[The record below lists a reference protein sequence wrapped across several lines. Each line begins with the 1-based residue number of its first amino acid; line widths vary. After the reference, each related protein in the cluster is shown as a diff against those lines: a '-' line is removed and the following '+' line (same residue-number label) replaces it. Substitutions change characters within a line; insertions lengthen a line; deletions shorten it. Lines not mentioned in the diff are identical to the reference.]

1 MRVRVLGPVE
11 ASRDGRPVPLGAGK
25 QRALLAM
32 LALQA
37 NRTVSADVLLEGL
50 WGERPPA
57 SAPKMV
63 QQYVSLLRR
72 SLGDGDNGNA
82 LEILTRGRGYELH
95 VAPDE
100 VDAARFER
108 LVADGAAREAL
119 ALWRGPALAD
129 VADEPFAAAEI
140 RRLEELRLTA
150 LAQAIDAELADGRHR
165 ELVAEL
171 EGLVADHPLSEGL
184 HGQLMLALY
193 RSGRQAEAL
202 EAYRRARTTLVEQIG
217 VEPGRQLRRLH
228 EAVLGQEAWLD
239 LGGPGELPAELET
252 SSPLVGREAEL
263 ERLHAAWARARGG
276 AGPVVVVSGPP
287 GIGRTRLVA
296 ELAREVQRE
305 GARVLDGAD
314 PRRVGG
320 PALVVFDD
328 VEAGAAEL
336 GEPTPGVLR
345 VVTTADAGL
354 AGRLGAEHIA
364 LTPLGTGAV
373 AAIARHYVSA
383 GAEMPVA
390 ELAARSGGVPER
402 AHRLAAEWARAEGA
416 RRLAAAADH
425 AAADRN
431 GLRRSEQR
439 LASTVVELRVLRERG
454 GARDVEPATIEC
466 PYKGLASYD
475 RADSALFFGRERLVA
490 EMVARLVGARL
501 LAIVGPSGSGK
512 SSALRAGLL
521 PELTRGVLPGTEDW
535 AQVLLRP
542 GEHPLRTLEAA
553 TAAAEPDRR
562 QLVAVDQFDEAFT
575 LCADEAERAA
585 FVDALVG
592 SAGGSGSVV
601 IVALRAEFYGRC
613 AAYSELATLLGANHV
628 LVGPMSRDELRRVI
642 ELPAQ
647 RAGLRVE
654 PELVERLLADA
665 EDQPGALPLLSS
677 ALLELWQQRD
687 GRHLRLAAY
696 ERTGGVRGAVA
707 RLAEAAY
714 DHLDLAEQTVARS
727 ILLRLA
733 GQDDGAGPV
742 RRRVALEELDAD
754 RDDVRAVLDALARSR
769 LVLVDAGTAEVA
781 HEALL
786 REWPRLR
793 GWLEEDAD
801 GRRLHHHLALAAR
814 EWDDSGRDPGEL
826 YRGARLASTLGWSAR
841 HAAER
846 NELER
851 AFVEASVAHGER
863 EASRARRATRRLRA
877 LLAGAAVLLLVAVV
891 AGVLFLGQRRT
902 ARDEART
909 SVAQRL
915 GAQALVEHDLDRS
928 LLFARQGIAIDD
940 SLQTRSNLLAA
951 LLRSPAAIG
960 VMRIPDSRLLRIAL
974 RPDGRA
980 LVAGDNRGTLD
991 FLEPRS
997 HRALRPSSRPFR
1009 HPVLALAFSP
1019 DGSRLAVGGQGTVE
1033 LLDGHTFRRLAAP
1046 PVPDVE
1052 WANLA
1057 FSPDGRELVAAATST
1072 STAPTRPVPS
1082 VLVRF
1087 DGRTG
1092 RRRGPPRRIAAP
1104 GALAD
1109 VLAFSPDGRRLITA
1123 AGGTLFA
1130 PETRAI
1136 IADGDRA
1143 IVVRDARTLRPLRR
1157 FPALAYAGAV
1167 SPDARTFAI
1176 GGQDG
1181 SVRFLDLRTG
1191 ERSTASG
1198 RHAGAVQRAVFTPD
1212 GRHLVTVGDDANA
1225 IVWDV
1230 RAARAIETFHGH
1242 AGRVLAAAVDRDAR
1256 TLYTAGLDGSVIV
1269 WDLVGDRRLGR
1280 TFEAGTGTG
1289 DWFPS
1294 TAISGDGRSLA
1305 TLQDG
1310 GAVSLV
1316 DLSTLRRRSLPIRG
1330 APPLSPAYAPAFG
1343 PRGTLVVSG
1352 VDGFLALVD
1361 ARSGRVLARLRGHRD
1376 IVFTPTTSA
1385 DGGIIAS
1392 TGIDGTLRLWN
1403 ARAARAL
1410 GPPIRLGGPPSSE
1423 AGISPDGTRVAVS
1436 LAAGTIDVFDVRSR
1450 RRVARLRVDAGNSTF
1465 SGYSRDGRL
1474 LLAGS
1479 KDGRVRL
1486 FRARDLRPL
1495 GPAFPAHNGSVSSVD
1510 ASPDDRT
1517 LVTAGS
1523 DGQIRLWDL
1532 ASRRPI
1538 GTPLPGPENINAV
1551 AFFAPDGKHV
1561 FAVFR
1566 DGLGYRWDV
1575 RATSWDRQACQIAAR
1590 RLTRVEWNEALPGRT
1605 YAPAC

>member
-1 MRVRVLGPVE
+1 MG
-11 ASRDGRPVPLGAGK
+11 
-25 QRALLAM
+25 
-32 LALQA
+32 
-37 NRTVSADVLLEGL
+37 
-50 WGERPPA
+50 
-57 SAPKMV
+57 
-63 QQYVSLLRR
+63 
-72 SLGDGDNGNA
+72 
-82 LEILTRGRGYELH
+82 
-95 VAPDE
+95 
-100 VDAARFER
+100 
-108 LVADGAAREAL
+108 
-119 ALWRGPALAD
+119 
-129 VADEPFAAAEI
+129 
-140 RRLEELRLTA
+140 
-150 LAQAIDAELADGRHR
+150 
-165 ELVAEL
+165 
-171 EGLVADHPLSEGL
+171 
-184 HGQLMLALY
+184 
-193 RSGRQAEAL
+193 
-202 EAYRRARTTLVEQIG
+202 
-217 VEPGRQLRRLH
+217 
-228 EAVLGQEAWLD
+228 
-239 LGGPGELPAELET
+239 
-252 SSPLVGREAEL
+252 
-263 ERLHAAWARARGG
+263 ARG
-276 AGPVVVVSGPP
+276 
-287 GIGRTRLVA
+287 
-296 ELAREVQRE
+296 
-305 GARVLDGAD
+305 
-314 PRRVGG
+314 
-320 PALVVFDD
+320 
-328 VEAGAAEL
+328 
-336 GEPTPGVLR
+336 
-345 VVTTADAGL
+345 
-354 AGRLGAEHIA
+354 
-364 LTPLGTGAV
+364 
-373 AAIARHYVSA
+373 
-383 GAEMPVA
+383 
-390 ELAARSGGVPER
+390 
-402 AHRLAAEWARAEGA
+402 GA

-439 LASTVVELRVLRERG
+439 LASTVEELRELRERA
-454 GARDVEPATIEC
+454 GAHDGDLATIEC

-542 GEHPLRTLEAA
+542 GEHPLQSLEAA
-553 TAAAEPDRR
+553 TDAAESDRR
-562 QLVAVDQFDEAFT
+562 LLVAVDQFDEAFT
-575 LCADEAERAA
+575 LCADEAERMA

-601 IVALRAEFYGRC
+601 VVALRAEFYGRC
-613 AAYSELATLLGANHV
+613 AAYSELALLLGANHV
-628 LVGPMSRDELRRVI
+628 LVGPMQRDELRRAI

-654 PELVERLLADA
+654 RELVERLLADA

-687 GRHLRLAAY
+687 GRHMRLAAY

-714 DHLDLAEQTVARS
+714 DRLDLAQQTVARA
-727 ILLRLA
+727 ILLRLS
-733 GQDDGAGPV
+733 GEDEGAGAV
-742 RRRVALEELDAD
+742 RRRVPLEELDAD
-754 RDDVRAVLDALARSR
+754 RAEVRAVLDALAGSR

-793 GWLEEDAD
+793 GWLEEDAE
-801 GRRLHHHLALAAR
+801 GRRLHRHLALAAR
-814 EWDDSGRDPGEL
+814 EWDDGGRDPGEL
-826 YRGARLASTLGWSAR
+826 YRGARLVSTLDWSAG
-841 HAAER
+841 HDAER

-863 EASRARRATRRLRA
+863 EASRARRANRRLRA
-877 LLAGAAVLLLVAVV
+877 LLAGAAVLLTVAVV
-891 AGVLFLGQRRT
+891 AGVLFLGQRHA

-915 GAQALVEHDLDRS
+915 GAQALVEPDLDHS
-928 LLFARQGIAIDD
+928 LLLARQGVAIDD

-960 VMRIPDSRLLRIAL
+960 VMRIPNSRLLRIAL

-980 LVAGDNRGTLD
+980 LVAGDNRGALVFLD
-991 FLEPRS
+991 PRS
-997 HRALRPSSRPFR
+997 RRALRPPYRPLRF
-1009 HPVLALAFSP
+1009 PILALAFSA
-1019 DGSRLAVGGQGTVE
+1019 DGSRLAVAGQGKVE

-1052 WANLA
+1052 YANLA
-1057 FSPDGRELVAAATST
+1057 FSPDGRELVATATST

-1082 VLVRF
+1082 VLLRF

-1092 RRRGPPRRIAAP
+1092 RRRGPPHHIAAP

-1143 IVVRDARTLRPLRR
+1143 VVVRDADTLRPLRR

-1191 ERSTASG
+1191 KLRTASG
-1198 RHAGAVQRAVFTPD
+1198 RHAGAMQSGVFTPD
-1212 GRHLVTVGDDANA
+1212 GRFLVTVGDDANA

-1230 RAARAIETFHGH
+1230 ATARAIETFHGH
-1242 AGRVLAAAVDRDAR
+1242 AGRVLAAAVDRHAR
-1256 TLYTAGLDGSVIV
+1256 TLYTAGLDGSVIL
-1269 WDLVGDRRLGR
+1269 WDLAGDRRLGR

-1294 TAISGDGRSLA
+1294 TAISGDGRLLA
-1305 TLQDG
+1305 TLQDR

-1316 DLSTLRRRSLPIRG
+1316 ELSTLRRRSLPIRG
-1330 APPLSPAYAPAFG
+1330 APAVRPAAAAYAPAFG
-1343 PRGTLVVSG
+1343 PRGALVVSG
-1352 VDGFLALVD
+1352 VEGFLALVD
-1361 ARSGRVLARLRGHRD
+1361 ARSGRVLARLRGHRG
-1376 IVFTPTTSA
+1376 IVFTPTTST

-1392 TGIDGTLRLWN
+1392 TGIDGTLRLWDT
-1403 ARAARAL
+1403 RAARAL
-1410 GPPIRLGGPPSSE
+1410 GSPIRLGGPPTSD

-1450 RRVARLRVDAGNSTF
+1450 QRLARLRVDGGNPTF
-1465 SGYSRDGRL
+1465 ARYSRDGRL

-1479 KDGRVRL
+1479 KDGRVRV
-1486 FRARDLRPL
+1486 FSARDLRPL

-1523 DGQIRLWDL
+1523 DGQIRLWDV

-1538 GTPLPGPENINAV
+1538 GSPLPGPENINAV
-1551 AFFAPDGKHV
+1551 ALFAPDGKHV

-1566 DGLGYRWDV
+1566 DGRGYRWDV
-1575 RATSWDRQACQIAAR
+1575 RAASWDRQACQIAGR
-1590 RLTRVEWNEALPGRT
+1590 RLTRAEWHEALPDRT